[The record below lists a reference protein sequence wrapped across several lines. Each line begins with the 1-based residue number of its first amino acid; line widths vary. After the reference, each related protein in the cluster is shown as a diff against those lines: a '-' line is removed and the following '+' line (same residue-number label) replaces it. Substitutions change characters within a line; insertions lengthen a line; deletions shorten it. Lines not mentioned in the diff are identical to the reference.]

1 MKHVRTHTGERVSC
15 VCVCVC
21 LCSTLATVARADMQ
35 LVKSGGWMTSHCV
48 VWNWC
53 ISYLSVYKL
62 AYTNRIDY

>member
-21 LCSTLATVARADMQ
+21 STPANVARADMQ
-35 LVKSGGWMTSHCV
+35 LVNTMTSHCV
-48 VWNWC
+48 IWNWC

-62 AYTNRIDY
+62 ACTNRIDY

>member
-1 MKHVRTHTGERVSC
+1 MC

-21 LCSTLATVARADMQ
+21 STLATIARADMQ
-35 LVKSGGWMTSHCV
+35 LVNTGGWMTSHCV